1 VLKLYRVS
9 GHRPRPAG
17 DSHSFHKTRSVSGT
31 RARVVVGE
39 AVVVIVAVEA
49 VAVVVG
55 EKHRKYAAVIDGV
68 CF

>member
-1 VLKLYRVS
+1 
-9 GHRPRPAG
+9 
-17 DSHSFHKTRSVSGT
+17 
-31 RARVVVGE
+31 VVGE
-39 AVVVIVAVEA
+39 AVVVIVAVKA